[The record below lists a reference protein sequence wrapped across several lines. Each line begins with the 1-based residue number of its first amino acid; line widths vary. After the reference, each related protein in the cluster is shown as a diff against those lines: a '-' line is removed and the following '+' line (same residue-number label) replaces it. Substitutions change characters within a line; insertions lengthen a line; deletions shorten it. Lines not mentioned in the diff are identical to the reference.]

1 MSTFGIV
8 LGIIFCAILAWTL
21 VEILERIIDG
31 IQIKKEK

>member
-8 LGIIFCAILAWTL
+8 LDIIFCAILAWTL

-31 IQIKKEK
+31 ARRRR